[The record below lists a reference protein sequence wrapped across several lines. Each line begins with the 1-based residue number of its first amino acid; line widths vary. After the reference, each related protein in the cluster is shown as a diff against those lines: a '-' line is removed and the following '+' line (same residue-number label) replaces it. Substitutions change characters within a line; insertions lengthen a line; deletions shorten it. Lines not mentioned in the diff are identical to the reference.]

1 MHLYA
6 LAWTTSSQTTGL
18 SSKHQAHFI
27 KTVGGLGVA
36 SHWEVIHTALKLYQF
51 FDGRGDTG
59 LKPSTLKAEAGG
71 SL

>member
-36 SHWEVIHTALKLYQF
+36 SHWKVINTALKLYRF
-51 FDGRGDTG
+51 FVG